1 MKFSVVVLGAAL
13 TVPFAASAEKPWWAQ
28 EPLRIIDLATNMTR
42 IDYREPALLTR
53 QKAALGFNAEH
64 LQVMGTAGG
73 LSNLNFFF
81 RTRLAGSERPDYL
94 GRYMPEARK
103 NGLRVFVYFNVH
115 WYTMVFASQHPDWRM
130 IRENGQPLDKV
141 YDTGADF
148 CVNTPWREW
157 VFEILRNLAAEGIDG
172 IFFDGPLF
180 FPDACYCK
188 YCRAKFQKLYGRDIP
203 TKTKRTGK
211 DYAQLVEFQAN
222 SLKEFL
228 RDSNRI
234 LKGIRQ
240 ELAFYINGGVRG
252 SNGATGRLNRVLVE
266 EQDLLGSEGGFI
278 GRDLTR
284 VPLWKPG
291 LTARMLETQAGGKPT
306 IIFSAASHK
315 PWTYSLLPGPELK
328 LLYADTIANGA
339 GVWMGITPFEFE
351 EPEMQAL
358 AEMNR
363 FVEKNKAYYREA
375 KSEARVGVVWSDVTA
390 NFYSGSVA
398 QFIDL
403 NRPAPGTQIGSLDGE
418 FGGITESLLR
428 AHVPFD
434 VLDDVSLEKE
444 PLDRYRAIFLPNVA
458 CMSDKVAAR
467 LKKYVENGGNV
478 FADFETSLYDE
489 TGVRR
494 ADFALAGVFGANAL
508 GKLAGP
514 RNFDYM
520 RVAAEHELLAN
531 GVKREFIP
539 SPTYYVPVKA
549 NAGQV
554 VLKYTV
560 RLAGTYDGVPKTSD
574 DPGLMVNRVG
584 KGSVIYM
591 SGDLGNTIS
600 TFHTPELM
608 RLAAN
613 VGRQFGG
620 SLVQVE
626 NAAGSVEVVV
636 RSQQG
641 GRRMLVHL
649 VNFTGEMTRPICQ
662 VETQSRVRLTMD
674 GGTAFT
680 RASTLWGGKRLEVT
694 RDAKGRTQV
703 AVPGFGEYEVVVLE
717 R

>member
-1 MKFSVVVLGAAL
+1 MRPIAFALVAAL
-13 TVPFAASAEKPWWAQ
+13 ATLPPTSAEKPWWAG
-28 EPLRIIDLATNMTR
+28 EPLRIIDLATSMDR
-42 IDYREPALLTR
+42 IDYREPALVAK

-64 LQVMGTAGG
+64 LQIMGTAGG
-73 LSNLNFFF
+73 LDDLEFFF
-81 RTRLAGSERPDYL
+81 RTRLAAVTHPDYL
-94 GRYMPEARK
+94 GRYVPEAHR
-103 NGLRVFVYFNVH
+103 NGIRVFVYFNVH
-115 WYTMVFASQHPDWRM
+115 WYKMAFAAQHPDWRM
-130 IRENGQPLDKV
+130 IRENGQPLDGV
-141 YDTGADF
+141 YNTGTDF

-157 VFEILRNLAAEGIDG
+157 VFQILRDLAAEPIDG

-180 FPDACYCK
+180 FPDSCYCRYCKAK
-188 YCRAKFQKLYGRDIP
+188 YRTLYGREIP

-211 DYAQLVEFQAN
+211 DYAQLVEFQAA

-234 LKGIRQ
+234 LKSIRPD
-240 ELAFYINGGVRG
+240 LAFYMNGGVRG
-252 SNGATGRLNRVLVE
+252 SNGASGRLNRVLVA

-306 IIFSAASHK
+306 IIFSAAGHK

-328 LLYADTIANGA
+328 LLYADSIANGA

-358 AEMNR
+358 SEMNR

-375 KSEARVGVVWSDVTA
+375 TSEARVGVVWSDVSA

-403 NRPAPGTQIGSLDGE
+403 NPPPPGTQVGSLDGE

-428 AHVPFD
+428 AQVPFD
-434 VLDDVSLEKE
+434 VLDDVSLERE
-444 PLDRYRAIFLPNVA
+444 PLERYRAIFLPNVA

-467 LKKYVENGGNV
+467 LKQYVENGGNL

-494 ADFALAGVFGANAL
+494 ADFALAGLFGAHAS

-520 RVAAEHELLAN
+520 RVAAAHQLLAN

-539 SPTYYVPVKA
+539 SPIYYVPVRA
-549 NAGQV
+549 DAGQV
-554 VLKYTV
+554 VLKYTE
-560 RLAGTYDGVPKTSD
+560 RLAGTYDGVPKTSG
-574 DPGLMVNRVG
+574 DPALLVNRVG
-584 KGSVIYM
+584 KGTVIYM
-591 SGDLGNTIS
+591 SGDLGNTIG

-608 RLAAN
+608 RLVAN
-613 VGRQFGG
+613 AGWQHGG
-620 SLVQVE
+620 SPVKVE

-636 RSQQG
+636 RSQEG
-641 GRRMLVHL
+641 GKRLLVHL
-649 VNFTGEMTRPICQ
+649 VNFTGAMTRPITR
-662 VETQSRVRLTMD
+662 VESQSKVRLTVD
-674 GGTAFT
+674 GAV
-680 RASTLWGGKRLEVT
+680 RKASTLWSGKTLQVT
-694 RDAKGRTQV
+694 KDAAGRSQV
-703 AVPGFGEYEVVVLE
+703 AVPSFDEYEVVVLG